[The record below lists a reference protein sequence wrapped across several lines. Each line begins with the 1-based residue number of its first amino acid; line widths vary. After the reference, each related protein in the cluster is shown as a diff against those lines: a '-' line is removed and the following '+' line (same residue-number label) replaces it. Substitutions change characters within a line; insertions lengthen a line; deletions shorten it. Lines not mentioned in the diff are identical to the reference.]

1 MLCFPFFKE
10 IRSYLVLCLVIIFLG
25 CASESPYEGVSFARH
40 TKQTFPETA
49 RAEVFTEDVEKP
61 YTVIG
66 ELKATFS
73 LDLSNEE
80 MLSRIKEVARGIGAD
95 AIIGLEREVVEIEI
109 PRVFPEPI
117 RRKARHQPLDIA
129 SPEAEEEKILL
140 RGLAIRYR

>member
-1 MLCFPFFKE
+1 MRSFFV
-10 IRSYLVLCLVIIFLG
+10 SCLVIIFLG
-25 CASESPYEGVSFARH
+25 CASESPYEGVSFVRF
-40 TKQTFPETA
+40 TKEKFPATA
-49 RAEVFTEDVEKP
+49 TAEVFTKDVGEP

-66 ELKATFS
+66 ELKVTFPPE
-73 LDLSNEE
+73 LDDEE
-80 MLSRIKEVARGIGAD
+80 MVNRMKEVAREIGAD
-95 AIIGLEREVVEIEI
+95 AIIGLEREVVEIAI